1 MLVFVFYG
9 FQILFYTVLK
19 KEISAEIDYPAPRI
33 ENSHL
38 TCREEGRRKEV
49 FVRDAEIPLL
59 IRESR
64 DIYIK

>member
-38 TCREEGRRKEV
+38 PCREEGRRKEV
-49 FVRDAEIPLL
+49 FVRDAEIYQLL
-59 IRESR
+59 IRESEAF
-64 DIYIK
+64 I